1 MNYKYVIIG
10 AGNGGQSLAGD
21 MVLRGTKVSAIYDK
35 NPKPIEAI
43 RKAGGIQMSG
53 PVVEGFAP
61 IEHPTARLE
70 DAMEQG
76 NVFLVTI
83 VGNFHAQLAKEMA
96 PYVRESDIILLIP
109 GNSGSSLLF
118 RKTLWE
124 NGVTRLP
131 LIGETL
137 SMPYATRLLG
147 EAHAGIKARKLS
159 LPMAALPA
167 SRNDELLAA
176 VSPAIPEVMIW
187 ADSLSIGMSN
197 INPKG
202 HVPYYLFNLGKVEA
216 PTPLDIDFHAWNT
229 KTTDRIA
236 DMYDQERINVM
247 DAIGL
252 TPISYKKAHELC
264 YAGKHYVPIKQEGAM
279 PENAVQVPDRFID
292 EDVPLNMILVSEIGH
307 KLNVPTPITDLLI
320 DVSNLVREKDFRAT
334 GTTLDTLGIAS
345 LDKAYIWELIGRKE

>member
-61 IEHPTARLE
+61 IEHPTARLV

-118 RKTLWE
+118 RKTLRE

-147 EAHAGIKARKLS
+147 EAHAGIKASKLS

-197 INPKG
+197 INPKS